1 MLQMGRWFGY
11 RIDYEDICRLYLSK
25 DSHEDF
31 EVISNALEELS
42 VKFEEMQAIN
52 ATPMDFGLQVRAD
65 AQNKR
70 LAITANNKMGA
81 AQKALRSY
89 SYSGRLVQ
97 NYCFDIHL

>member
-1 MLQMGRWFGY
+1 
-11 RIDYEDICRLYLSK
+11 
-25 DSHEDF
+25 
-31 EVISNALEELS
+31 
-42 VKFEEMQAIN
+42 MQAIN

-97 NYCFDIHL
+97 NYCFDRNKISDNLKAVDDFHGQLLVKCSSKRFYEGKDYVFCKS